1 MGQEIHPKVLTGA
14 KLKKIDKYGDY
25 IFSSD
30 DGIWKIPL
38 VMLIGI
44 SDRDIY
50 ATGKLVRVT
59 KNGKDRYQW
68 VEDIEEQ
75 AKKQSKPSVG
85 QNGLS
90 RGLSVGK
97 SIVKKILR

>member
-25 IFSSD
+25 IFTSD
-30 DGIWKIPL
+30 DGTWKIPPA
-38 VMLIGI
+38 MLIGI
-44 SDRDIY
+44 TSRDLY
-50 ATGKLVRVT
+50 ATGKLVRVA

-75 AKKQSKPSVG
+75 AKKQNKPSVG

-90 RGLSVGK
+90 RGLTAGK
-97 SIVKKILR
+97 SFIKKFIK